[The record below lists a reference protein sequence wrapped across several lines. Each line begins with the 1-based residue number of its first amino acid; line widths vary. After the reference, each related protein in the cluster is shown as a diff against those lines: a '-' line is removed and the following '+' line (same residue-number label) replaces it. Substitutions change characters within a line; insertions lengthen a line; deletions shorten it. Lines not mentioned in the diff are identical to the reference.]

1 MLALCI
7 EEKAS
12 RLGAIKEDHGFQ
24 DLAVN
29 GIDDAT
35 KDMDVEREGSAGQV
49 GKLMPL
55 GAEAQLTRS
64 HSETSNIDQGHARGA
79 QAHMTTL

>member
-1 MLALCI
+1 MLQSAYIPAENNLNCW
-7 EEKAS
+7 
-12 RLGAIKEDHGFQ
+12 LVLQ

-35 KDMDVEREGSAGQV
+35 KDMDVEREGSAGPV

-55 GAEAQLTRS
+55 GAEAQLTGS
-64 HSETSNIDQGHARGA
+64 H
-79 QAHMTTL
+79 